1 MQRVIITGRNNIVPL
16 RPFTTT
22 TNSGVTPDARA
33 ARASRCSIAPQRPVP
48 VPPVAASG
56 DWAARIVDAVTVV
69 GGLAVFGMM
78 AFALLVIA

>member
-1 MQRVIITGRNNIVPL
+1 MQRVIITGRNNIVPP
-16 RPFTTT
+16 RPFTS
-22 TNSGVTPDARA
+22 TNSDQTPDTRA
-33 ARASRCSIAPQRPVP
+33 ARASRCSTATQRPVP
-48 VPPVAASG
+48 VPPVAAPG

>member
-1 MQRVIITGRNNIVPL
+1 MQRVIITGRNNIIPL

-22 TNSGVTPDARA
+22 NSGMTPDARA
-33 ARASRCSIAPQRPVP
+33 ARASRCSTATQRPVP
-48 VPPVAASG
+48 VPPVAAPG
-56 DWAARIVDAVTVV
+56 DWAARIVDAVTVL